1 MGREFVNGYRDRF
14 DTLLKVW
21 FGPEHIAQIKD
32 LVSLLELEMTV
43 EGKCAAGV
51 KLAASEGEAA
61 ERSGVTGRVVDDP
74 LDDLPG

>member
-1 MGREFVNGYRDRF
+1 MRF
-14 DTLLKVW
+14 R
-21 FGPEHIAQIKD
+21 PEHIAYIKN

-51 KLAASEGEAA
+51 KLATREGEAA